1 MHPAAPLLLAAAAAA
16 AAAAPPPPQVL
27 CSYALTR
34 RLSLKVA
41 HPTRGRLEDRAEVFG
56 GGANAEFRPQ

>member
-16 AAAAPPPPQVL
+16 AAAAAPQVL

-34 RLSLKVA
+34 RLRLKVA
-41 HPTRGRLEDRAEVFG
+41 HPMRGRLEDRAEVFG